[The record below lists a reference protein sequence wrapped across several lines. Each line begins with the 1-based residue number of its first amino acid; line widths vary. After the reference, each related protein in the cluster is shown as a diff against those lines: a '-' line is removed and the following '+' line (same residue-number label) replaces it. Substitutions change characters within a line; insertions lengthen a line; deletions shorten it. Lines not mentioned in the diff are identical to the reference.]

1 MDAKAGISDYRA
13 RLERVRNHIRANLD
27 SPLNLDEL
35 ADIACLSRFHWH
47 RTYRGLTGET
57 VWQTVRRLR
66 LHRAASDLVNGSAP
80 IEAIAARSGYT
91 NARAFSQAFKTDFGL
106 PPIRYRA
113 EGGHRRYDN
122 PEWQE
127 TDIMYD
133 VRIEEKPQ
141 VTIAGLIH
149 TGSYID
155 VGATF
160 DRFGSELA
168 VRGGWEKS
176 DGMAAA
182 YFTDPDITPPE
193 QLRSLAGMALKQG
206 AMPPAGFETC
216 ELPAGRYAVLTH
228 KGPYAELAK
237 AYQWLFGS
245 WLAASGE
252 TAGPAPAVERYLNT
266 PLDAAPT
273 ELLTE
278 IHMQLA

>member
-1 MDAKAGISDYRA
+1 METKAGIRDYRA
-13 RLERVRNHIRANLD
+13 RLERVRTHIRAHLD
-27 SPLNLDEL
+27 GPLNLDQL

-66 LHRAASDLVNGSAP
+66 LHRAASDLVNGSDP
-80 IEAIAARSGYT
+80 IEAIAARSGFT
-91 NARAFSQAFKTDFGL
+91 NSRAFSQAFKTDFGL
-106 PPIRYRA
+106 PPLRYRA

-133 VRIEEKPQ
+133 VRIEDHPQ

-149 TGSYID
+149 TGPYID

-168 VRGGWEKS
+168 IKGGWEKS

-193 QLRSLAGMALKQG
+193 QLKSLAGMALKPG
-206 AMPPAGFETC
+206 ATPPAGVETC

-237 AYQWLFGS
+237 AYQWFFGP
-245 WLAASGE
+245 WLAESGE
-252 TAGPAPAVERYLNT
+252 AAGPAPAVERYLNT
-266 PLDAAPT
+266 PLDAAPPD
-273 ELLTE
+273 LLTE
-278 IHMQLA
+278 IHMHLA